1 MCICPYVNNVN
12 SSLVSQ
18 SAVGGAKDYY
28 NSTRDWTGTLTSLS
42 VTHQG
47 NTAAQGKGINSE
59 NSDVKVNTNAP
70 LPVWLAYSGL
80 LAHPNQAP
88 GQPASQC
95 EETRVPNIYIFISTK
110 QERDVEN
117 ISMEI
122 KISDK
127 KIKEFGKL
135 RMN

>member
-12 SSLVSQ
+12 SSLVNQ
-18 SAVGGAKDYY
+18 SAVGGVKDYY

-88 GQPASQC
+88 GQPASQPV
-95 EETRVPNIYIFISTK
+95 RRHAFLIYIYLYQQSRN
-110 QERDVEN
+110 E
-117 ISMEI
+117 M
-122 KISDK
+122 
-127 KIKEFGKL
+127 
-135 RMN
+135 